1 MRLLLDTNIFLE
13 VILDQESAEEAR
25 TLLSKVEE
33 HEFFLSD
40 YSLHSIGLLLFRSGQ
55 HEIFRQFLI
64 DMILEA
70 GVIIIA
76 LSAQEMEGVIQ
87 VAQRFGLTLTML
99 INMQLRSV
107 MDLRSSASTATL
119 IGRQEDA
126 RRRKI

>member
-40 YSLHSIGLLLFRSGQ
+40 YSLHSIGLLLFRRGQ

-70 GVIIIA
+70 GVTIIA

-99 INMQLRSV
+99 INMRLRSV
-107 MDLRSSASTATL
+107 MDLRLSASTATL

>member
-13 VILDQESAEEAR
+13 
-25 TLLSKVEE
+25 
-33 HEFFLSD
+33 
-40 YSLHSIGLLLFRSGQ
+40 
-55 HEIFRQFLI
+55 
-64 DMILEA
+64 A
-70 GVIIIA
+70 GVTIIA

-99 INMQLRSV
+99 INMRLRSV
-107 MDLRSSASTATL
+107 MDLRLSASTATL